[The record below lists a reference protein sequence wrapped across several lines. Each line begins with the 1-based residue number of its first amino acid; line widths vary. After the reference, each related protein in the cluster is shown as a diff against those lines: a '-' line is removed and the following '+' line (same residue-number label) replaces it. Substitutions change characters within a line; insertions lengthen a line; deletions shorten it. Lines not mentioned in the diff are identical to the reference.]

1 MSFKQNLL
9 GKLKIKAL
17 SQRVLATVGPV
28 GSPLKVDKEAM
39 DRLLNSARY
48 TKKRERELDLY
59 CKETAAGKSR
69 ILVLDND
76 LNIYHTTMDDVLL
89 RKNPTV
95 KEMISIRNAIKILND
110 KDVVVSKK
118 KESVQTIEKEAID
131 FLDLTFELSDLEEIE
146 KEGIIALETGNT
158 DGVIESLDLF
168 SDLLGYEDAP
178 KTFRLGGYKVKG
190 LLITKEG
197 IPPEYGPIF
206 IYSRQDNVLK
216 FVDDVIEIHDKGKID
231 FLRQVVMG
239 REKADFEGA
248 GVFEV
253 LKKAVMAVSPEM

>member
-1 MSFKQNLL
+1 MSFKRNLL
-9 GKLKIKAL
+9 EKLKIKEL
-17 SQRVLATVGPV
+17 TQKVLTTVGPV
-28 GSPLKVDKEAM
+28 GSPLKVDREAM
-39 DRLLNSARY
+39 SLLLNSARY

-59 CKETAAGKSR
+59 CKETAAGESR

-76 LNIYHTTMDDVLL
+76 LNIYHTTMDDVIL

-118 KESVQTIEKEAID
+118 TDSVQAVEKEAID

-146 KEGIIALETGNT
+146 KDGIADLETGNT
-158 DGVIESLDLF
+158 EGVMESLELF

-197 IPPEYGPIF
+197 RSPAYGPIF
-206 IYSRQDNVLK
+206 IYSSQENVLM
-216 FVDDVIEIHDKGKID
+216 FVEDVIETHDKEKIG
-231 FLRQVVMG
+231 FLRQITMG
-239 REKADFEGA
+239 KEKADLEGA
-248 GVFEV
+248 GVFEY
-253 LKKAVMAVSPEM
+253 LKKAIIAVSPEM

>member
-158 DGVIESLDLF
+158 DGVI
-168 SDLLGYEDAP
+168 
-178 KTFRLGGYKVKG
+178 V
-190 LLITKEG
+190 
-197 IPPEYGPIF
+197 PPEYGPIF

>member
-9 GKLKIKAL
+9 EKLKIKAL
-17 SQRVLATVGPV
+17 AQRVLATVGPV
-28 GSPLKVDKEAM
+28 GSPLKVDREAM

-48 TKKRERELDLY
+48 IKKRERELDLY
-59 CKETAAGKSR
+59 CREKDAGKSR

-118 KESVQTIEKEAID
+118 TESVQAIEKEAID
-131 FLDLTFELSDLEEIE
+131 MLDLAFELSDLEEIE
-146 KEGIIALETGNT
+146 KDGIAALEMGKPDN
-158 DGVIESLDLF
+158 VLESLDLF

-178 KTFRLGGYKVKG
+178 KSFRLGGYKVKCR
-190 LLITKEG
+190 LIKKEG
-197 IPPEYGPIF
+197 HSPAYGPIF
-206 IYSRQDNVLK
+206 IYNSQENVLRL
-216 FVDDVIEIHDKGKID
+216 VDDVIETHDKGKID
-231 FLRQVVMG
+231 MLKQIAMG
-239 REKADFEGA
+239 KEKADLEGA

-253 LKKAVMAVSPEM
+253 LKKAVKVN